1 MSLVKAFFE
10 FRSDGFLVVALADKD
25 DLVFAVAVAGIPVF
39 AYFGI
44 IGESVPLFFFVFQ
57 VAEKFAV
64 DAVGIDV
71 DASHVVDDKGDF
83 SQGKKQDIAVKVLTD
98 YAERA
103 GGARGL
109 EN

>member
-1 MSLVKAFFE
+1 LSLVKAFFE

-25 DLVFAVAVAGIPVF
+25 
-39 AYFGI
+39 
-44 IGESVPLFFFVFQ
+44 
-57 VAEKFAV
+57 
-64 DAVGIDV
+64 
-71 DASHVVDDKGDF
+71 DF